1 MSIERKLIGM
11 QNKNFYREFNKP
23 IQHKESH
30 YETIFGG
37 ILLTVVVLTFT
48 LLCYGFWDAA
58 FQIIGG

>member
-1 MSIERKLIGM
+1 ME
-11 QNKNFYREFNKP
+11 NKNYYREYNKP
-23 IQHKESH
+23 IQHKENH

-37 ILLTVVVLTFT
+37 IMIAIVALTFS